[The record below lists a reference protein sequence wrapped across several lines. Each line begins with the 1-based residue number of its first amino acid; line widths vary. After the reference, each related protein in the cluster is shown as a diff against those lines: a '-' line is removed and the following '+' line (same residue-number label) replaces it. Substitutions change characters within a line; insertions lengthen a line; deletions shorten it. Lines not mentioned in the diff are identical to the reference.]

1 MLQILICEDESLQ
14 RARIEEIVAR
24 HIISTNMT
32 LSLSTAR
39 PSTLL
44 NHIQTHQISGGL
56 YFLDV
61 DLQSDIN
68 GIELAAKVR
77 KMDANAI
84 IVFITSQA
92 KLAYL
97 VFRYKVEAMDYI
109 TKSSPVEEIEARVA
123 ECMALAHAEHLQGPR
138 KQEKLFSIKIGNQVL
153 NVPLHEILFFES
165 SVEQK
170 NQILLHRLN
179 GVLEF
184 RGYVNKVSNLG
195 APFFHCHQSFVIN
208 VEHIQRLDTV
218 NREVEMAN
226 GMLVPISRRKLSE
239 LMKTIEQSVDIIN
252 SSSI

>member
-1 MLQILICEDESLQ
+1 MLQILLCEDESHQ
-14 RARIEEIVAR
+14 RTHIEEIIFR

-32 LSLSTAR
+32 LSLSTAK

-44 NHIQTHQISGGL
+44 HYIQTHQTSGGL

-61 DLQSDIN
+61 DLQGEVN

-77 KMDANAI
+77 EIDPAAI

-97 VFRYKVEAMDYI
+97 VFRYKIEALDYI
-109 TKSSPVEEIEARVA
+109 TKSSSPEDIEARIA
-123 ECMALAHAEHLQGPR
+123 ECIALAHEQHLQGPR
-138 KQEKLFSIKIGNQVL
+138 QQEKLFSIKIGNQVL

-170 NQILLHRLN
+170 NHILLHRLN

-184 RGYVNKVSNLG
+184 RGYINKVSNLD

-208 VEHIQRLDTV
+208 TEHIQRLDSV

-226 GMLVPISRRKLSE
+226 GMLVPISRRRLSE
-239 LMKTIEQSVDIIN
+239 LVKTVERRAN
-252 SSSI
+252 NL